1 MAQLGSET
9 TTNTPLGVVWV
20 RVWELAILTLQDS
33 ENSAAVTA
41 WNGDEVVRHLGD
53 RPLLVEPCF
62 KLYYSIKMI
71 NDHEYNFFFTF
82 FCNFF
87 FTFPFLLFFFVFYSK
102 AASVC
107 LVYFKTLV
115 INKEGSIN
123 VV

>member
-41 WNGDEVVRHLGD
+41 WNGDEVVRHFGD

-71 NDHEYNFFFTF
+71 NDHEYNFFLPF
-82 FCNFF
+82 FVILFL
-87 FTFPFLLFFFVFYSK
+87 PFLFLLLFFVFYLK
-102 AASVC
+102 AASLY
-107 LVYFKTLV
+107 LVYLKTFCH
-115 INKEGSIN
+115 K
-123 VV
+123 

>member
-41 WNGDEVVRHLGD
+41 WNGDEVVRHFGD

-62 KLYYSIKMI
+62 KLYYSIKMN
-71 NDHEYNFFFTF
+71 NDHEY
-82 FCNFF
+82 NFF